1 MRKPRL
7 AVASRW
13 IPAALVV
20 AGVFMLTGLPVRS
33 APTYEERTA
42 AGEAWNERG
51 FSVAV
56 VWPKRD
62 RPDFVEGVK
71 LAWEE
76 IDRGKGPL
84 AGKIRLREYV
94 ESEAAEEGGLALK
107 VAMARDV
114 MAVLGHAVPEH
125 VVPASLVYERHSVL
139 FITTEAT
146 DPRSTNHRFQ
156 YVFRLTPNDE
166 QIAGVL
172 ARYAAS
178 RGFKR
183 VGVLYAR
190 TSHGETAARAF
201 VAKATPLGIQTAFH
215 RSYHP
220 ERGNWRTRDFRQLAA
235 EIRGFQFDALMVADA
250 LPAGGK
256 LVHDLVRMGV
266 TQPIL
271 GTDKFE
277 LEDLRRITG
286 EHAAQFVHAA
296 TEFDFASTT
305 PEYTSF
311 RERFTKRFGVEPAYP
326 AAQGYESFMLAARA
340 SLASRTAA
348 PLVLATTLRLA
359 PSWPGLFGAFSFRHE
374 GDLAGRRLSIARI
387 ADGRV
392 VTEYTNE
399 GAEE

>member
-1 MRKPRL
+1 MRMPRL
-7 AVASRW
+7 ANLSRW
-13 IPAALVV
+13 IPAAIVI
-20 AGVFMLTGLPVRS
+20 AGVFMLSGLPARS
-33 APTYEERTA
+33 APGYEARTA
-42 AGEAWNERG
+42 AGEAWSERG

-56 VWPKRD
+56 VWPKRE

-94 ESEAAEEGGLALK
+94 ESESAEEGGLALK
-107 VAMARDV
+107 VAMAGDV
-114 MAVLGHAVPEH
+114 MVALGHAVPEH

-166 QIAGVL
+166 QIAAVL
-172 ARYAAS
+172 ARFAHT
-178 RGFKR
+178 RGYKR

-190 TSHGETAARAF
+190 TNHGETASRAF
-201 VAKATPLGIQTAFH
+201 IAKATPLGIHTAFL

-220 ERGNWRTRDFRQLAA
+220 VRGNWRSRDFRQLAA
-235 EIRGFQFDALMVADA
+235 EVRSFDVDALLVADA

-256 LVHDLVRMGV
+256 LVHDLIRMGV

-271 GTDKFE
+271 GTDK
-277 LEDLRRITG
+277 LEPDGLRRIAG
-286 EHAAQFVHAA
+286 EHAAQFVHVA
-296 TEFDFASTT
+296 TAFDPSSAT

-311 RERFTKRFGVEPAYP
+311 RERFKARYRAEPSYA

-348 PLVLATTLRLA
+348 PLVLATTMRLA
-359 PSWPGLFGAFSFRHE
+359 PSWNGLFGAFSFRHE
-374 GDLAGRRLSIARI
+374 GDIAGRRISIARI
-387 ADGRV
+387 ADGRLL
-392 VTEYTNE
+392 TEYTRE

>member
-7 AVASRW
+7 AVVSRW
-13 IPAALVV
+13 IPAALVI

-42 AGEAWNERG
+42 AGEAWSERG
-51 FSVAV
+51 FAIAV
-56 VWPKRD
+56 VWPKRE

-84 AGKIRLREYV
+84 AGKIRLREHV
-94 ESEAAEEGGLALK
+94 EPESIEEGGLAQK
-107 VAMARDV
+107 VATARDV
-114 MAVLGHAVPEH
+114 MVVLGHAVPEH

-166 QIAGVL
+166 QIAGAL
-172 ARYAAS
+172 ARFAQHS
-178 RGFKR
+178 GFKR

-201 VAKATPLGIQTAFH
+201 VAKATPLGIQTAFQ

-220 ERGNWRTRDFRQLAA
+220 VRGNWRSRDFRQLAA
-235 EIRGFQFDALMVADA
+235 EVRAFHFDALLVADG

-256 LVHDLVRMGV
+256 VVHDLVRMGV

-277 LEDLRRITG
+277 LEDLRRISG
-286 EHAAQFVHAA
+286 EHAAQSVHAA
-296 TEFDFASTT
+296 TEFDTSAAT
-305 PEYTSF
+305 PEYTAF
-311 RERFTKRFGVEPAYP
+311 RDRFVKRYGAEPSYA
-326 AAQGYESFMLAARA
+326 AAQGYDSFMLAARA

-348 PLVLATTLRLA
+348 PLVLATTIRLA
-359 PSWPGLFGAFSFRHE
+359 PSWTGLFGVFSFRNE
-374 GDLAGRRLSIARI
+374 GDIAGRRIAIARI

-392 VTEYTNE
+392 LTEYTNE
-399 GAEE
+399 GVEE

>member
-1 MRKPRL
+1 MRMPRFSIL
-7 AVASRW
+7 SRW
-13 IPAALVV
+13 IPALLVIV
-20 AGVFMLTGLPVRS
+20 GLLMLSGLPART
-33 APTYEERTA
+33 APSYEARTA

-51 FSVAV
+51 FAIAV

-62 RPDFVEGVK
+62 RPDFTEGVK

-76 IDRGKGPL
+76 TEHGKGPL
-84 AGKIRLREYV
+84 AGKIRLREFI
-94 ESEAAEEGGLALK
+94 ESESSEEGGLAMR
-107 VAMARDV
+107 VAMADDV

-139 FITTEAT
+139 FLTPQAT

-166 QIAGVL
+166 QIARVL
-172 ARYAAS
+172 ARFAES

-190 TSHGETAARAF
+190 TDHGETASRAF
-201 VAKATPLGIQTAFH
+201 IANTAQRGIRLAFL

-220 ERGNWRTRDFRQLAA
+220 GKGDWRTRDFRQLAA
-235 EIRGFQFDALMVADA
+235 EIRSFGFDALLVADA

-271 GTDKFE
+271 ATDKLDPE
-277 LEDLRRITG
+277 GLRQIAG
-286 EHAAQFVHAA
+286 EHAARSVYAA
-296 TEFDFASTT
+296 TAFDPSSATA
-305 PEYTSF
+305 EYASF
-311 RERFTKRFGVEPAYP
+311 RERFMKRYKAEPNYA
-326 AAQGYESFMLAARA
+326 AAQGYEAFMLVANA
-340 SLASRTAA
+340 SHASRTAA
-348 PLVLATTLRLA
+348 PLVLATTIRLT
-359 PSWPGLFGAFSFRHE
+359 PSWTGLFGTFSFRHD
-374 GDLAGRRLSIARI
+374 GDMTGRRIAIARV
-387 ADGRV
+387 ADRGLQ
-392 VTEYTNE
+392 TEYAWE

>member
-1 MRKPRL
+1 MRMPRFSIL
-7 AVASRW
+7 SRW
-13 IPAALVV
+13 IPALLLIAGLLV
-20 AGVFMLTGLPVRS
+20 LSGLPART
-33 APTYEERTA
+33 APSYEARTA

-51 FSVAV
+51 FAIAV
-56 VWPKRD
+56 VWPERD

-76 IDRGKGPL
+76 TDHGKGPL
-84 AGKIRLREYV
+84 AGKIRLREYT
-94 ESEAAEEGGLALK
+94 ESESREESGLAMK
-107 VAMARDV
+107 VAMASDV

-139 FITTEAT
+139 FITPQAT

-166 QIAGVL
+166 QIARVL
-172 ARYAAS
+172 ARFAEN

-190 TSHGETAARAF
+190 TDHGETASRAF
-201 VAKATPLGIQTAFH
+201 VTHAAQRGVRLAFL

-220 ERGNWRTRDFRQLAA
+220 VKGDWRTRDFRQLAA
-235 EIRGFQFDALMVADA
+235 EVRSFVFDALLVADA

-271 GTDKFE
+271 GTDK
-277 LEDLRRITG
+277 LDPDGLRQIAG
-286 EHAAQFVHAA
+286 EHAARSVFAA
-296 TEFDFASTT
+296 TAFDPSSTT
-305 PEYTSF
+305 PEYQSF
-311 RERFTKRFGVEPAYP
+311 RERFKKRYNAEPNYA
-326 AAQGYESFMLAARA
+326 AAQGYESFMLAAHA
-340 SLASRTAA
+340 SVASRTAA
-348 PLVLATTLRLA
+348 PLVLATTIRLA
-359 PSWPGLFGAFSFRHE
+359 SSWTGLFGAFSFRHD
-374 GDLAGRRLSIARI
+374 GDMTGRRIAIARV
-387 ADGRV
+387 ADGRLT
-392 VTEYTNE
+392 TEYAWE

>member
-1 MRKPRL
+1 MRLPRFSI
-7 AVASRW
+7 VSRW
-13 IPAALVV
+13 IPAFLVV
-20 AGVFMLTGLPVRS
+20 VGLLMLSGLPART
-33 APTYEERTA
+33 APSYEARTA
-42 AGEAWNERG
+42 AGEAWSERG
-51 FSVAV
+51 FSIAV
-56 VWPKRD
+56 VWPERD
-62 RPDFVEGVK
+62 RPDFVEGAK

-76 IDRGKGPL
+76 TDRGNGPL

-94 ESEAAEEGGLALK
+94 ESDAREEGGLAMK
-107 VAMARDV
+107 VAMSSDV

-139 FITTEAT
+139 FITPQAT

-166 QIAGVL
+166 QIARVL
-172 ARYAAS
+172 SRFAEN

-190 TSHGETAARAF
+190 TDHGETASRTFIAHAAQRGVRLAF
-201 VAKATPLGIQTAFH
+201 L

-220 ERGNWRTRDFRQLAA
+220 VKGNWRTRDFRQLAA
-235 EIRGFQFDALMVADA
+235 EIRSFTFDALLVADA

-271 GTDKFE
+271 GTDKLDPE
-277 LEDLRRITG
+277 GLRQIAG
-286 EHAAQFVHAA
+286 EHAARSVFAA
-296 TEFDFASTT
+296 TPFDPSAAT

-311 RERFTKRFGVEPAYP
+311 RQRFVKRFNAEPNYA
-326 AAQGYESFMLAARA
+326 AAQGYEAFMLAARA
-340 SLASRTAA
+340 SQASRTAA
-348 PLVLATTLRLA
+348 PLVLATTIRLA
-359 PSWPGLFGAFSFRHE
+359 PSWTGLFGTFSFRHD
-374 GDLAGRRLSIARI
+374 GDMNGRRISIARVG
-387 ADGRV
+387 DRGLQ
-392 VTEYTNE
+392 TEFAWE